1 MEPKERPE
9 ADEIDVRAALGVSF
23 EIYRRYF
30 WKLMLLALILVVS
43 VEVMYLQQI
52 DSDGLG
58 LVVEIIAFV
67 TLTWFWAASVM
78 TVKPTAK
85 TGGYSLSDLI
95 AAVWP
100 KLFWL
105 VMLTAVTDVGIFFGF
120 GLLIAPGLFLSVIW
134 LVVVPVMLFEGPG
147 VFQSMSRSMELT
159 EGHRMKLLWIA
170 IIIWL
175 PQLVEAGLGFLF
187 PANESTLAAIGF
199 TAAESLLYPFLA
211 ILTAVTYYGLIA
223 FSGEGGSGAEVD
235 QLEADVGTFDDR
247 ASHRLEG

>member
-1 MEPKERPE
+1 MEPSERPE
-9 ADEIDVRAALGVSF
+9 ADEIDVRAALGVTF

-52 DSDGLG
+52 DSAVLG
-58 LVVEIIAFV
+58 LVVEVIAFV

-78 TVKPTAK
+78 AAKPASK
-85 TGGYSLSDLI
+85 PGGYSLSELI

-120 GLLIAPGLFLSVIW
+120 GLLIAPGVFLSVIW
-134 LVVVPVMLFEGPG
+134 MVVVPVMLFEGRG
-147 VFQSMSRSMELT
+147 VFQSMSRSIKLT
-159 EGHRMKLLWIA
+159 EGHRRKLLWISL
-170 IIIWL
+170 IVWG
-175 PQLVEAGLGFLF
+175 PQLLEAGLGFLF
-187 PANESTLAAIGF
+187 PANESTLAAVGF

-211 ILTAVTYYGLIA
+211 ILTAVTYFGLIA
-223 FSGEGGSGAEVD
+223 FQGEGGSGSEVN

>member
-9 ADEIDVRAALGVSF
+9 ADEIDVRAALGVSL
-23 EIYRRYF
+23 EIYRRHF
-30 WKLMLLALILVVS
+30 WKLMLLALILVVP
-43 VEVMYLQQI
+43 VESMYLQQI
-52 DSDGLG
+52 DSAILG
-58 LVVEIIAFV
+58 LVVEMIGFV

-78 TVKPTAK
+78 TVKPTSKA
-85 TGGYSLSDLI
+85 GGYSLSDLI

-134 LVVVPVMLFEGPG
+134 LVVVPVMLFEGLG
-147 VFQSMSRSMELT
+147 VFQSLSRSIKLT
-159 EGHRMKLLWIA
+159 EGHRLNLVWIA
-170 IIIWL
+170 IIIWG
-175 PQLVEAGLGFLF
+175 PQLAEAGLGFLF
-187 PANESTLAAIGF
+187 PANESTLAALGF

-211 ILTAVTYYGLIA
+211 NLTGVTYYGLIA
-223 FSGEGGSGAEVD
+223 FGGKGGSGAEVD